1 VFDAGRHLEAIGAEL
16 RAVRPMDAAFDPAY
30 VRRLNVPDVKDGT
43 HKRAMLEA
51 IRADIESFRSEH
63 LVDRLVMIWCASTET
78 YIEPGPAHADLESFE
93 QAIDADDPQIA
104 PSMLYAP

>member
-63 LVDRLVMIWCASTET
+63 LVDRLVMIWCASTSLKT
-78 YIEPGPAHADLESFE
+78 GVKVDRIERGK
-93 QAIDADDPQIA
+93 
-104 PSMLYAP
+104 